1 MSDSVSETTQGPPLS
16 GVGAS
21 AIVQQSEGAA
31 DAAFKAYFE
40 NRPAP
45 SQATVRQ
52 VAAMSEGPNSEGE
65 TLVKLIF
72 CEIYQSYGSQFR
84 VGPEAND
91 GSRKVTLV
99 AEDIEEGRG
108 GANISIGP
116 LTRFSNDSTLCSIL
130 RICSTRDC

>member
-1 MSDSVSETTQGPPLS
+1 MSRQTTQLKPPTQGPPLS

-72 CEIYQSYGSQFR
+72 CEIYHCILLRNFLSFVDFLLYYFLNLYFHSYY
-84 VGPEAND
+84 
-91 GSRKVTLV
+91 
-99 AEDIEEGRG
+99 
-108 GANISIGP
+108 
-116 LTRFSNDSTLCSIL
+116 
-130 RICSTRDC
+130 

>member
-1 MSDSVSETTQGPPLS
+1 MSLQTTQLKPPTQGPPLS

-84 VGPEAND
+84 VGPETND

-108 GANISIGP
+108 GAPGGYPDGFNTIYDYFGIGEEG
-116 LTRFSNDSTLCSIL
+116 L
-130 RICSTRDC
+130 